1 MKAMVFQILTG
12 RAFLN
17 RDQLHLLSTD
27 HSSLGLCLEIRTY
40 KFFQCN
46 HHKETEILPPITMET
61 SRSV

>member
-12 RAFLN
+12 HAFLN

-27 HSSLGLCLEIRTY
+27 DSSLGLCLEIRTY
-40 KFFQCN
+40 KFFQRSQ
-46 HHKETEILPPITMET
+46 HKETEISPPITMET